1 MSYLLYYKLNGKA
14 DSSAVVLQGTWAGTV
29 CAFWL
34 LTWTGHFTSEIKCDE
49 TFPKMKVKI
58 KSASK

>member
-29 CAFWL
+29 CAHLAPHMDGSF
-34 LTWTGHFTSEIKCDE
+34 HIRDQ
-49 TFPKMKVKI
+49 M
-58 KSASK
+58 